1 MSPISFKLDGGKMT
15 AELSQLLKTIP
26 RENDKGAPSTDQ
38 TIQKEN
44 IVKNIEFERV
54 FESLN
59 IYDIPSVRKLVI
71 IKPILMI
78 FSMTNKFDAKGDRI
92 YRAGFNL
99 AVAPIDYPPE
109 ASDLSIKPS

>member
-1 MSPISFKLDGGKMT
+1 MT
-15 AELSQLLKTIP
+15 TELAQLLKTIP
-26 RENDKGAPSTDQ
+26 KENDKGPPSTDQ
-38 TIQKEN
+38 TIQKES

-71 IKPILMI
+71 IKPILMT

-92 YRAGFNL
+92 YQAGFNF
-99 AVAPIDYPPE
+99 AIAPIDYPPE
-109 ASDLSIKPS
+109 ASELSMKPS